1 MVNKHFTMLFVLQ
14 KNKKL
19 DKIIKGVQSM
29 NEKNNKNKPKKE
41 KNIIQ
46 ILHPFVV
53 IFGAVLFAML
63 LTFVVPLG
71 RYEVKEVSYVLDGV
85 QQSSKMVDANS
96 FRYVLDEDGQKVV
109 YPAPLF
115 GVSAHKELGIMN
127 VMFAGLRGSTQ
138 AAGTVGLIP
147 FLLVIGGSFGILMRT
162 GVIDQVIL
170 RVAKRTE
177 DFVMLIPPIL
187 FFICSLS
194 GALFGFT
201 EYIIPITMIFI
212 PMIIAMDFDAITGV
226 ICTYGAVQIGTAFSW
241 TASSNLIMVQTLA
254 GVPIESGQKF
264 RVISWFVITVLCIIY
279 VTIRAWKIHTGSE
292 KAISYKN
299 DSLLRGKIK
308 NIRDRKMPYGV
319 GSRLVMITVLM
330 SFIWL
335 IWGIAF
341 KEYSLFEI
349 ASIFFTMAIVVGAI
363 GTFYHLNGMQFA
375 DIPKAFQSGAADFL
389 GAVIAIGMAQG
400 MVLLLGG
407 IDPTA
412 ASVLNTLLHWV
423 VRVLSYV
430 PSILAAWVM
439 YGFQFVFNFFVPNNS
454 GQAALTIPIMA
465 PLAESLGVSRQIS
478 ILAFQLGTGLSHL
491 IMPTSGA
498 LIGVLAISHVSWG
511 EWIRSQWKCILF
523 IFIIGFIILGTGIMI
538 NYA

>member
-109 YPAPLF
+109 YHAPLF

-187 FFICSLS
+187 FFICSLG

-279 VTIRAWKIHTGSE
+279 VTIRAWKIHTGSK

>member
-1 MVNKHFTMLFVLQ
+1 MADN
-14 KNKKL
+14 NKK
-19 DKIIKGVQSM
+19 D
-29 NEKNNKNKPKKE
+29 KPK

-46 ILHPFVV
+46 ILHPFVI
-53 IFGAVLFAML
+53 IFGAVIFAMI
-63 LTFVVPLG
+63 LTFIVPLG
-71 RYEVKEVSYVLDGV
+71 RYEIKEVSYVLDGV
-85 QQSSKMVDANS
+85 QQSTKMVDENS

-138 AAGTVGLIP
+138 AAGTVVLIP

-170 RVAKRTE
+170 RIAKRTE
-177 DFVMLIPPIL
+177 DYVMIIPPIL
-187 FFICSLS
+187 FIVFSLS

-201 EYIIPITMIFI
+201 EYIMPITMIII
-212 PMIIAMDFDAITGV
+212 PMIVAMDFDAVTGV

-241 TASSNLIMVQTLA
+241 TSSSNLVTIQTLA
-254 GVPIESGQKF
+254 GVPIESGQSF
-264 RVISWFVITVLCIIY
+264 RMISWAIVTLLCTIY
-279 VTIRAWKIHTGSE
+279 VIIRAWKIHTGSE

-308 NIRDRKMPYGV
+308 NLRDRKIPYGI
-319 GSRLVMITVLM
+319 GSRLVMITTLL
-330 SFIWL
+330 SFIWM

-341 KEYSLFEI
+341 KQYGLFEI
-349 ASIFFTMAIVVGAI
+349 ASIFFTMAIVIGAI
-363 GTFYHLNGMQFA
+363 GTFYHLNGMQFS

-430 PSILAAWVM
+430 PSMFAAWVM

-491 IMPTSGA
+491 IMPTSGG

-511 EWIRSQWKCILF
+511 EWIRSQLKCIF
-523 IFIIGFIILGTGIMI
+523 VIFIIGFIILGTGVAI

>member
-1 MVNKHFTMLFVLQ
+1 MTKNQ
-14 KNKKL
+14 KKVKQ
-19 DKIIKGVQSM
+19 K
-29 NEKNNKNKPKKE
+29 EE

-46 ILHPFVV
+46 VLHPFVI
-53 IFGAVLFAML
+53 IFGAVLFAMV
-63 LTFVVPLG
+63 LTYVVPLG
-71 RYEVKEVSYVLDGV
+71 RYEVRDISYVLDGQ

-115 GVSAHKELGIMN
+115 GVSAHKELGMMN

-138 AAGTVGLIP
+138 ASGTVGLIP
-147 FLLVIGGSFGILMRT
+147 FLLVIGGSFGVLMRT

-170 RVAKRTE
+170 KAAKRTE
-177 DFVMLIPPIL
+177 DYVMVIPPIL
-187 FFICSLS
+187 FFVSS
-194 GALFGFT
+194 FTGALFGFT
-201 EYIIPITMIFI
+201 EYIIPVSMIII
-212 PMIIAMDFDAITGV
+212 PMLIAMDFDAITGV
-226 ICTYGAVQIGTAFSW
+226 ICTYGAVQIGTAFNW
-241 TASSNLIMVQTLA
+241 TASSTTVMAQTLA
-254 GVPIESGQKF
+254 GVPIHSGEGF
-264 RVISWFVITVLCIIY
+264 RIISWLIITFFCMIY
-279 VTIRAWKIHTGSE
+279 VTLRAWKIHTGS
-292 KAISYKN
+292 KQAISHKS

-308 NIRDRKMPYGV
+308 NIRDRKTPYGI
-319 GSRLVMITVLM
+319 GNRLVIFTVLGCM
-330 SFIWL
+330 IWT
-335 IWGIAF
+335 IWGITF
-341 KEYSLFEI
+341 KEYGLFEI
-349 ASIFFTMAIVVGAI
+349 ASIFFTMALVVGAL
-363 GTFYHLNGMQFA
+363 GTAYHLNGMQFS
-375 DIPKAFQSGAADFL
+375 DIVKAFQSGASEFL

-412 ASVLNTLLHWV
+412 ASAINTLLHWV

-430 PSILAAWVM
+430 PSMLAAWVM

-478 ILAFQLGTGLSHL
+478 VMAFQLGSGISHL
-491 IMPTSGA
+491 IMPTSGG

-511 EWIRSQWKCILF
+511 DWIRSQWKCILILF
-523 IFIIGFIILGTGIMI
+523 LVGFAILGLGVAT

>member
-1 MVNKHFTMLFVLQ
+1 
-14 KNKKL
+14 
-19 DKIIKGVQSM
+19 M

-109 YPAPLF
+109 YHAPLF

-187 FFICSLS
+187 FFICSLG

-279 VTIRAWKIHTGSE
+279 VTIRAWKIHTGSK